1 MKRPNSQPLRVVC
14 FGGGTG
20 LATLLRGLRSR
31 SLSAD
36 PPGAKTALD
45 IAAIV
50 TVTDDGGSSG
60 RLRRDFSILAP
71 GDVRNCMVALAE
83 DSDLLSQ
90 LFQYRFK
97 QGDGLRGHSLGNL
110 LLTAMTDVTGDFHQ
124 AIQRSC
130 EVLNIH
136 GKIFPSTL
144 SNVRLE
150 AEMSDGQTIVG
161 ETKIT
166 GSSTGVS
173 RIRLK
178 PRRCKPPREALEAI
192 GRADIIT
199 FGPGSLYTSVIP
211 NLLVDGIPAA
221 IGASQAKKIYIC
233 NLMGQPGESEGLSV
247 AEHVGAILAHVPRA
261 RRRGLLDSIVVN
273 RTKVAKRRIAAY
285 LREGSTP
292 VTVDPSAIA
301 AQGVSVIMADLLS
314 KGSMVRHDSERL
326 ADLVIELA
334 EQQRSKN

>member
-1 MKRPNSQPLRVVC
+1 VRVVC

-31 SLSAD
+31 S
-36 PPGAKTALD
+36 GAGDSVD
-45 IAAIV
+45 ISAIV

-60 RLRRDFSILAP
+60 RLRQDFAILAP

-110 LLTAMTDVTGDFHQ
+110 LLTALTDVTGDFHQ

-130 EVLNIH
+130 EVLNIR
-136 GKIFPSTL
+136 GKIYPSTL

-150 AEMSDGQTIVG
+150 AEMVDGQTIVG
-161 ETKIT
+161 ETKIS
-166 GSSTGVS
+166 GSSSGVR

-178 PRRCKPPREALEAI
+178 PRRCKPPHEALEAI
-192 GRADIIT
+192 HRADVIT

-221 IGASQAKKIYIC
+221 VAASQASKIYIC
-233 NLMGQPGESEGLSV
+233 NLMGQPGESEGLS
-247 AEHVGAILAHVPRA
+247 AADHVDAILAHVPRA
-261 RRRGLLDSIVVN
+261 PRSRLLDSIVVN
-273 RTKVAKRRIAAY
+273 SKKVPKQRIAAY

-292 VTVDPSAIA
+292 VAVA
-301 AQGVSVIMADLLS
+301 ADALDLRGVSVIAADLLA
-314 KGSMVRHDSERL
+314 KGSMVRHNPERL
-326 ADLVIELA
+326 ADLIVELA
-334 EQQRSKN
+334 RAARDSPNIERP